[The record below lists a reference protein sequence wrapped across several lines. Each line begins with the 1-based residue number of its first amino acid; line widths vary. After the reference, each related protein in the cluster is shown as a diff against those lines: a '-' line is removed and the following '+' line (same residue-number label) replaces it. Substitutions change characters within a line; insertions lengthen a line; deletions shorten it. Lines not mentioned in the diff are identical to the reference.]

1 MIETESRSGKRK
13 GGEVMSMKIIQEFK
27 QFAVKGNVVDLAVGI
42 IIGTAFSRIVSSF
55 VNDML
60 MPPIGIVLGGV
71 DFSDLA
77 VTLKEASGDIPAVSL
92 GYGNFIQSLVNF
104 IIISFAIFIAVRTIN
119 ALKRKESAKPAEPP
133 KPTVQ
138 EQLLMEI
145 RDLLSREA

>member
-1 MIETESRSGKRK
+1 
-13 GGEVMSMKIIQEFK
+13 MSLKMIQEFK

-55 VNDML
+55 VNDII
-60 MPPIGIVLGGV
+60 MPPIGILLGGV

-77 VTLKEASGDIPAVSL
+77 VILKEASGDIPAVTL

-119 ALKRKESAKPAEPP
+119 SLKRKESEKPAEPP
-133 KPTVQ
+133 KPSVQ
-138 EQLLMEI
+138 EELLTEI
-145 RDLLSREA
+145 RDLLRERR